1 MDMKKFLLISF
12 LSMFIGNQAQ
22 AGFISLV
29 TGADMAGIKVT
40 GNQRNGKSF
49 SAFWVATGANSGEA
63 TVLKRNGNFWT
74 LSQVGDSIV
83 DGNPDPLAPTGFW
96 TLTTVGINLT
106 SLVIEGTFGGI
117 VFDTLFGN
125 ANVNGSGDGREFSTD
140 SVGTNGQENVFAGFT
155 VPYMGQPDLFST
167 MTLTGSKTFNG
178 SNDLLIIKDTTINFA
193 IDTDAVVVSAPAT
206 ASILMLSIL
215 GLVMNARRKQA

>member
-12 LSMFIGNQAQ
+12 LSMFIGSQAQ

-29 TGADMAGIKVT
+29 TGADMGGIKVT
-40 GNQRNGKSF
+40 GNQANGSSF

-155 VPYMGQPDLFST
+155 DPYMGQPDLFST
-167 MTLTGSKTFNG
+167 MTLTGTNG
-178 SNDLLIIKDTTINFA
+178 RNNDRLINAGTTINFA